1 MKNVRR
7 WHLFLSCF
15 FAPMLLFYVVT
26 GWYQTLSQDRNKN
39 SAEAQTLRAKLTSI
53 HVDQIYPSEKAES
66 FSPTLFKILVVLMSI
81 SLIVTLALGIY
92 LAFNVGRPRW
102 AVWVSL
108 VLGIILPI
116 AALWLGQSRVA
127 P

>member
-26 GWYQTLSQDRNKN
+26 GWYQTLSLDRHKN
-39 SAEAQTLRAKLTSI
+39 GAEAQTLRAKLTSI

-66 FSPTLFKILVVLMSI
+66 YSPLLFKILVVIMSI
-81 SLIVTLALGIY
+81 SLIVTIALGIY
-92 LAFNVGRPRW
+92 LAFTVGRPRW

-108 VLGIILPI
+108 VLGVLLPVLS
-116 AALWLGQSRVA
+116 LWLGQSR
-127 P
+127 

>member
-15 FAPMLLFYVVT
+15 FAPMLLFYVAT
-26 GWYQTLSQDRNKN
+26 GWYQSLNPGRFKN
-39 SAEAQTLRAKLTSI
+39 PAEAQSLKGKLRSV

-66 FSPTLFKILVVLMSI
+66 FSPTLFRILIVIMSI
-81 SLIVTLALGIY
+81 SLIVTIALGIY
-92 LAFNVGRPRW
+92 LAFTVGRPKW

-108 VLGIILPI
+108 VLGVLLPVL
-116 AALWLGQSRVA
+116 ALWLGQSR
-127 P
+127 

>member
-15 FAPMLLFYVVT
+15 FAPMLLFYVIT
-26 GWYQTLSQDRNKN
+26 GWYQTLSVNRHKN
-39 SAEAQTLRAKLTSI
+39 AAEAQDLKSKLTSI

-66 FSPTLFKILVVLMSI
+66 FNPALYKALVVAMSI
-81 SLIVTLALGIY
+81 CLIVSIALGIY
-92 LAFNVGRPRW
+92 LAFTVGRPRW

-108 VLGIILPI
+108 ALGILLPV
-116 AALWLGQSRVA
+116 ALLWLGQSR
-127 P
+127 

>member
-1 MKNVRR
+1 MKNIRR

-26 GWYQTLSQDRNKN
+26 GWYQTLSQDRHK
-39 SAEAQTLRAKLTSI
+39 SAAEAQTLKAKLTSI

-66 FSPTLFKILVVLMSI
+66 FTPTLFKILVVIMSI
-81 SLIVTLALGIY
+81 SLLISIALGIY
-92 LAFNVGRPRW
+92 LAFTVGRPRW

-108 VLGIILPI
+108 VLGVLLPVLS
-116 AALWLGQSRVA
+116 LWLGQSR
-127 P
+127 

>member
-15 FAPMLLFYVVT
+15 FAPMLLFYVAT

-81 SLIVTLALGIY
+81 SLIITIALGIY
-92 LAFNVGRPRW
+92 LAFTVGRPKW

-108 VLGIILPI
+108 VLG
-116 AALWLGQSRVA
+116 V
-127 P
+127 